1 MDRPILFINA
11 CVRGESRTKKLAE
24 KLLEK
29 LNRPVE
35 EVRLEEINFPI
46 VDEDFLNMRD
56 RLISEGSLDS
66 PVFDL
71 ARQFSDAETIVI
83 AAPYWDLSFPGC
95 TAKFSAAVIDSCQN
109 KGDNGSPHV
118 DRQNIACTSARCT
131 SLGNSFTDYAVA
143 DHHVHAGGQDNARHT
158 ALKSLHDCRDIR
170 VLNDPAQERHD
181 RNDNE
186 KCRKDDGESRHKCS
200 DHSSLCD
207 TDVSCQIYHDRARR
221 ALAHSDHISQ
231 HIFAEPPVGHHHV
244 PNQGDRCVSASD
256 REKPHL

>member
-71 ARQFSDAETIVI
+71 ARQFSEAETIVI
-83 AAPYWDLSFPGC
+83 KQYFEQVNVVGITFRYTEEGIPEGLCKA
-95 TAKFSAAVIDSCQN
+95 
-109 KGDNGSPHV
+109 
-118 DRQNIACTSARCT
+118 DRIFYVST
-131 SLGNSFTDYAVA
+131 
-143 DHHVHAGGQDNARHT
+143 AGGGYAPT
-158 ALKSLHDCRDIR
+158 EFGFGYVK
-170 VLNDPAQERHD
+170 
-181 RNDNE
+181 
-186 KCRKDDGESRHKCS
+186 
-200 DHSSLCD
+200 
-207 TDVSCQIYHDRARR
+207 
-221 ALAHSDHISQ
+221 ALAQGYYGIGDVRLIEAVGLD
-231 HIFAEPPVGHHHV
+231 IYGADVEAILEEAEETIE
-244 PNQGDRCVSASD
+244 DMD
-256 REKPHL
+256 LD

>member
-83 AAPYWDLSFPGC
+83 AAPYWDLSFP
-95 TAKFSAAVIDSCQN
+95 AVLKQYFEQVNVVGITFRYTEEGVPVGLC
-109 KGDNGSPHV
+109 KA
-118 DRQNIACTSARCT
+118 DRIFYVST
-131 SLGNSFTDYAVA
+131 
-143 DHHVHAGGQDNARHT
+143 AGG
-158 ALKSLHDCRDIR
+158 
-170 VLNDPAQERHD
+170 
-181 RNDNE
+181 
-186 KCRKDDGESRHKCS
+186 
-200 DHSSLCD
+200 
-207 TDVSCQIYHDRARR
+207 IYVPTEFGFGYVK
-221 ALAHSDHISQ
+221 ALAQGYYGIGDVRLIEAVGLD
-231 HIFAEPPVGHHHV
+231 IYGADVEAILEEAEETIE
-244 PNQGDRCVSASD
+244 DMD
-256 REKPHL
+256 LD

>member
-71 ARQFSDAETIVI
+71 ARQFSEAETIVI
-83 AAPYWDLSFPGC
+83 AAPYWDLSFP
-95 TAKFSAAVIDSCQN
+95 AVLKQYFEQVNVVGITFRYTEEGIPEGLC
-109 KGDNGSPHV
+109 KA
-118 DRQNIACTSARCT
+118 DRIFYVST
-131 SLGNSFTDYAVA
+131 
-143 DHHVHAGGQDNARHT
+143 AGG
-158 ALKSLHDCRDIR
+158 
-170 VLNDPAQERHD
+170 
-181 RNDNE
+181 
-186 KCRKDDGESRHKCS
+186 
-200 DHSSLCD
+200 
-207 TDVSCQIYHDRARR
+207 IYVPTEFGFGYVK
-221 ALAHSDHISQ
+221 ALAQGYYGIGDVRLIEAVGLD
-231 HIFAEPPVGHHHV
+231 IYEADIEAILEEAEETIEDMVL
-244 PNQGDRCVSASD
+244 D
-256 REKPHL
+256 

>member
-46 VDEDFLNMRD
+46 VEEDFLNMRD

-83 AAPYWDLSFPGC
+83 AAPYWDLSFP
-95 TAKFSAAVIDSCQN
+95 AVLKQYFEQVNVVGITFRYTEEGIPEGLC
-109 KGDNGSPHV
+109 KA
-118 DRQNIACTSARCT
+118 DRIFYVST
-131 SLGNSFTDYAVA
+131 
-143 DHHVHAGGQDNARHT
+143 AGGGYAPT
-158 ALKSLHDCRDIR
+158 EFGFGYVK
-170 VLNDPAQERHD
+170 
-181 RNDNE
+181 
-186 KCRKDDGESRHKCS
+186 
-200 DHSSLCD
+200 
-207 TDVSCQIYHDRARR
+207 
-221 ALAHSDHISQ
+221 ALAQGYYGIGAVRLIEAVGLDIYGADVEA
-231 HIFAEPPVGHHHV
+231 ILEEAEETIE
-244 PNQGDRCVSASD
+244 DMD
-256 REKPHL
+256 LD